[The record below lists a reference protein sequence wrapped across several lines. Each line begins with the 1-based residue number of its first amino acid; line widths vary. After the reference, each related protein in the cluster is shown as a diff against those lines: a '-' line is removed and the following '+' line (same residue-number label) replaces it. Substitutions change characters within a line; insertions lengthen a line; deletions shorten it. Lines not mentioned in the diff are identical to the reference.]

1 MLSKEKITVLMAL
14 GLLSK
19 SLKLEKNISPR
30 KDYLLSQVGSAAT
43 EKVILGAAAKTPAP
57 TTVKTPEPLVKVIP
71 AAPVTASAPPTASK
85 LVATTPATTP
95 LPPPPASKL
104 VATTPASQAVVY

>member
-1 MLSKEKITVLMAL
+1 MAL

-43 EKVILGAAAKTPAP
+43 EKVILGAAAKPTTTPAP
-57 TTVKTPEPLVKVIP
+57 TTVKTPDPKVKVITAKTEP
-71 AAPVTASAPPTASK
+71 APTS
-85 LVATTPATTP
+85 LP
-95 LPPPPASKL
+95 LPK
-104 VATTPASQAVVY
+104 